1 MDEQQKTGWLIAKV
15 ASAWAMV
22 GVTSWSEAASFL
34 AFCYTGLL
42 ISHHIWKNWIRPFC
56 VYRGWLKALPAGA
69 GAGNAD
75 ADA

>member
-1 MDEQQKTGWLIAKV
+1 MDEQQKSGWLIAKV
-15 ASAWAMV
+15 ASAWAAV

-34 AFCYTGLL
+34 AAMYTMLL
-42 ISHHIWKNWIRPFC
+42 ILHHVWKNWFRPFC
-56 VYRGWLKALPAGA
+56 VYRGWVKPLPVAS